1 MVYQY
6 VAYNES
12 GEVVKGKLSAA
23 SEEAAI
29 NLLDCAGYRVTNL
42 KPFVAFFSPDSLLA
56 YLFQIKPG
64 EVILFSRQLALLL
77 ESGISIVTSLRLL
90 QGQTS
95 NRSLKRVLGEVIA
108 DLLNGNQLSTALS
121 KHPKAFSPI
130 YCQSLSIG
138 EQTGGLEIMLRQ
150 IAGYMEKEAATGKSI
165 TRALIYPIIASIVTI
180 VVIGILVTVVLP
192 AFSNLYSSLGVSLP
206 TVTKVVINTSDK
218 LRSYGIYIISIL
230 LISIGLA
237 FSYVKTPNGRY
248 KWDKLALS
256 LPLLGRVNHLN
267 KLARACRSISL
278 LFHAGLPLTEVISLV
293 IQTSDNKVVAKAFS
307 DVQQDMLKGEGL
319 AQPMTKN
326 ALFLPMMVQMVKVGE
341 ETGNLDAVLLA
352 VAESYETENDNRV
365 RSLIGLIEPAMTL
378 IIALVVGCIA
388 LSLVSAMYSIYGQA
402 F

>member
-150 IAGYMEKEAATGKSI
+150 IADYMEKEAATGKSI

>member
-150 IAGYMEKEAATGKSI
+150 IADYMEKEAATGKSI

-326 ALFLPMMVQMVKVGE
+326 APFC
-341 ETGNLDAVLLA
+341 
-352 VAESYETENDNRV
+352 R
-365 RSLIGLIEPAMTL
+365 
-378 IIALVVGCIA
+378 
-388 LSLVSAMYSIYGQA
+388 
-402 F
+402 